1 VTSWIQKHKADIV
14 FVVTMLVGSSLVL
27 IGALMNEISIL
38 LMGGG
43 ALGLPGF
50 ADLAGDYRDNQE

>member
-1 VTSWIQKHKADIV
+1 M
-14 FVVTMLVGSSLVL
+14 FVVTMLVGSSLVV
-27 IGALMNEISIL
+27 IGALANEISIL

-50 ADLAGDYRDNQE
+50 ADLAGDHHGKQE

>member
-1 VTSWIQKHKADIV
+1 
-14 FVVTMLVGSSLVL
+14 MLVGSSLVV
-27 IGALMNEISIL
+27 IGALANEISIL

-50 ADLAGDYRDNQE
+50 ADLAGDHHGKQE

>member
-1 VTSWIQKHKADIV
+1 MSSWIETHRADIV
-14 FVVTMLVGSSLVL
+14 FVITMVVGVTLVV
-27 IGALMNEISIL
+27 IGALANEISIL

-50 ADLAGDYRDNQE
+50 ADLAGDHDAKK

>member
-1 VTSWIQKHKADIV
+1 MSWISEHRADIV
-14 FVVTMLVGSSLVL
+14 FVITMLVGSTLVV
-27 IGALMNEISIL
+27 IGALANEISIL

-50 ADLAGDYRDNQE
+50 ADLAGDHSAKK

>member
-1 VTSWIQKHKADIV
+1 V